1 MPPKYSGLADDATAQ
16 LRDVKRALD
25 QAAIVATTDVRGRIT
40 YVNDKFCEISGYAR
54 DELLGQ
60 DHRII
65 NSGHHPK
72 EFIRELWVTIANGGV
87 WHGELQNRAKDGHPY
102 WVDTT
107 IVPFLDERGKP
118 FQYIAIRADITARK
132 LAEER
137 LRQQAALARLGQMA
151 AIVAHEVRNPLAGIK
166 GAMQVLI
173 GRRGKDDHELPVLRD
188 IVARV
193 DSLNDLISDLMVF
206 ARPRPPQLADV
217 EIRHLAHEAITMA
230 RRDPSCQDLSVSVEG
245 GPATVIADAE
255 LVRGTLLNLLLN
267 AGQAMSG
274 RGRVV
279 VRLSGAGGKVVLA
292 VADDGPGVPEAL
304 RPQVF
309 EPFFTTKARGGG
321 LGLAVAKRT
330 AEIHGGDLTLECPPA
345 GGTIVTLTLPAAQ
358 TRASERPAAALT

>member
-1 MPPKYSGLADDATAQ
+1 
-16 LRDVKRALD
+16 
-25 QAAIVATTDVRGRIT
+25 
-40 YVNDKFCEISGYAR
+40 
-54 DELLGQ
+54 
-60 DHRII
+60 
-65 NSGHHPK
+65 
-72 EFIRELWVTIANGGV
+72 
-87 WHGELQNRAKDGHPY
+87 
-102 WVDTT
+102 
-107 IVPFLDERGKP
+107 
-118 FQYIAIRADITARK
+118 
-132 LAEER
+132 
-137 LRQQAALARLGQMA
+137 
-151 AIVAHEVRNPLAGIK
+151 
-166 GAMQVLI
+166 
-173 GRRGKDDHELPVLRD
+173 
-188 IVARV
+188 
-193 DSLNDLISDLMVF
+193 
-206 ARPRPPQLADV
+206 V